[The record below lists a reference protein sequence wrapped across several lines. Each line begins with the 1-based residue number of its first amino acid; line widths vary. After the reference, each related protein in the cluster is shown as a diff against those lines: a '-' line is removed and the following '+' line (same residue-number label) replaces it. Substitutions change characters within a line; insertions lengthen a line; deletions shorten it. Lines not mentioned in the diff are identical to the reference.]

1 MIIEEIILLCLGEPK
16 RLQEYISQ
24 DIDLI
29 KYVKE
34 KYYYLFGLILKL
46 SSNRPELVEGSKSL
60 TKEKVLELLKI
71 KRPDLYTVI
80 QTDEGWAWWAK
91 QDFSQFFTLI

>member
-60 TKEKVLELLKI
+60 TKEKVLELLRI
-71 KRPDLYTVI
+71 KRPDLYAVL
-80 QTDEGWAWWAK
+80 QTPEGQVWWAK

>member
-1 MIIEEIILLCLGEPK
+1 MIIEEIILLCLGEPI
-16 RLQEYISQ
+16 RLQEYITQ

-46 SSNRPELVEGSKSL
+46 SSNRPELVEESKSL
-60 TKEKVLELLKI
+60 TKERVLELLRI
-71 KRPDLYTVI
+71 KRPDLYVI
-80 QTDEGWAWWAK
+80 LQTPEGLAWWEK

>member
-29 KYVKE
+29 KHVKG
-34 KYYYLFGLILKL
+34 KYYYLFALILKL
-46 SSNRPELVEGSKSL
+46 SSSRPELTEEAKSL
-60 TKEKVLELLKI
+60 TKEKVLELLKT
-71 KRPDLYTVI
+71 KRPDLYTII
-80 QTDEGWAWWAK
+80 QTPEGMAWWER
-91 QDFSQFFTLI
+91 QDFQQFSTII